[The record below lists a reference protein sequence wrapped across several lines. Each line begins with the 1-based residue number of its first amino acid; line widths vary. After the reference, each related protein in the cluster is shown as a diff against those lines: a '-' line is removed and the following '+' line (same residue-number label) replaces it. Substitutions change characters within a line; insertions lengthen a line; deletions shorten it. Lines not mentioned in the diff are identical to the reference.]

1 MRRYA
6 LIGGSCSGKSSVIRE
21 AKERGINVIEEVARG
36 VLEEIGWDY
45 VADKIATIQKTIFF
59 RQLNIEDALFSSDPG
74 KDMVFMDMGLID
86 VLVYSNHFLGY
97 VPFEYDLE
105 KLSGRYDGVFALDRV
120 PFKRDAIRIER
131 DEQEA
136 NFFHN
141 QIIEEY
147 KKYGYNPI
155 IVPTIELE
163 EGAPAKR
170 LDFILSKIENGKAKT
185 WRFAKFILQR
195 QGKEK
200 WL

>member
-1 MRRYA
+1 MARYA
-6 LIGGSCSGKSSVIRE
+6 LIGGSCSGKSSVIKE
-21 AKERGINVIEEVARG
+21 ARGRGINVVEEVARG

-45 VADKIATIQKTIFF
+45 AADKIATIQKAIFF
-59 RQLNIEDALFSSDPG
+59 RQLNIEDTLFLSDSG
-74 KDMVFMDMGLID
+74 KDLVFMDRGLID
-86 VLVYSNHFLGY
+86 VLVYSKHFLGY

-105 KLSGRYDGVFALDRV
+105 KLSKRYDGVFALDRV
-120 PFKRDAIRIER
+120 PYKRDAIRIER

-147 KKYGYNPI
+147 KRYRYNPI
-155 IVPTIELE
+155 IVPTIKSE

-185 WRFAKFILQR
+185 
-195 QGKEK
+195 
-200 WL
+200 